1 MTAPLEGLLI
11 VALEQA
17 VAAPYCTAQL
27 ADAGARVIKIERP
40 EGDFARGYD
49 AVVHGESAYFVWLN
63 RGKQSVRLDLSQA
76 GDLALA
82 HRMIAR
88 ADVFIQNLAPGAA
101 GRLGLD
107 SEALR
112 TAHPRLVTCD
122 ISGYG
127 EDGDWAERKA
137 YDLLIQC
144 ESGLTSIT
152 GAPGEP
158 GRVGVSAADI
168 ACGMN
173 AHAAI
178 LQALFARERTGHG
191 EGVAVSLFDGLADWM
206 SVPLLHL
213 EYGGQAPK
221 QIGLSH
227 ASIAPYGAYRTG
239 DGRATVLSIQNERE
253 WRAFCAV
260 VLEEPALADDP
271 QLTGNPQRVAHR
283 EVLDAAI
290 EAVFSRL
297 TAEALTER
305 LSRARIAYGA
315 VNTVADLAR
324 HPRLRRIEVG
334 SPSGPISMPAPPA
347 RYAGTPPP
355 TGRACPALGEHDDAI
370 RREFAAP

>member
-63 RGKQSVRLDLSQA
+63 RGKQSVRLDLSQPD
-76 GDLALA
+76 DLALA
-82 HRMIAR
+82 RRMIAR
-88 ADVFIQNLAPGAA
+88 ADVFMQNLAPGAA
-101 GRLGLD
+101 GRLGLG

-112 TAHPRLVTCD
+112 AAHPRLVTCD

-127 EDGDWAERKA
+127 EDGEWAERKA

-178 LQALFARERTGHG
+178 LQALFARERTGQG

-206 SVPLLHL
+206 TVPLLHL

-260 VLEEPALADDP
+260 VLEQPALADDP
-271 QLTGNPQRVAHR
+271 RLAGNPQRVAHR

-290 EAVFSRL
+290 AAVFSRL
-297 TAEALTER
+297 SAKALTER

-324 HPRLRRIEVG
+324 HPRLRRIAVG

-355 TGRACPALGEHDDAI
+355 AGRASPALGEHDEAI